1 MRLNIALNDEISLI
15 LNNLS
20 KELKM
25 SKTQVIANALL
36 QMHEKAYIEKRK
48 QMWLQGLREAKED
61 MDYQKEQRELAEL
74 GVDDGI
80 E

>member
-1 MRLNIALNDEISLI
+1 
-15 LNNLS
+15 
-20 KELKM
+20 M

>member
-1 MRLNIALNDEISLI
+1 MRLNIALNEEVSFI

-36 QMHEKAYIEKRK
+36 QMHEKAYFEKRK

-61 MDYQKEQRELAEL
+61 VEYQKEQKEWEAL
-74 GVDDGI
+74 GADDGI